1 LSLHSIDDGPP
12 NPPNPTT
19 FNILT
24 AHAAHVTDIYSIAV
38 TPTQIISASGLSS
51 LKVHTTTEPHYP
63 LAQSLDGAHKLGC
76 HHVVT
81 SRDGKKAASTGFGG
95 ELQTWT
101 IEDSRWAEAGKIV
114 GARFF
119 CTLRKPYPEQKHMLR
134 ETLGRR

>member
-1 LSLHSIDDGPP
+1 MSLHSIDDGPP
-12 NPPNPTT
+12 NPPHPKPSN
-19 FNILT
+19 NLT
-24 AHAAHVTDIYSIAV
+24 AQTAHVTDIYSIAV
-38 TPTQIISASGLSS
+38 TPTQIISASGASS

-101 IEDSRWAEAGKIV
+101 IEDSQWAEAGKIV

-119 CTLRKPYPEQKHMLR
+119 CILR
-134 ETLGRR
+134 ETCP